1 MNSLALKVENSYTAS
16 GGGAQPIS
24 VWREN
29 KGVDNITGL
38 QRVQVFALIQ
48 VPEHSDAVFAS

>member
-24 VWREN
+24 VWGEN

-38 QRVQVFALIQ
+38 QRVQVFAL
-48 VPEHSDAVFAS
+48 V